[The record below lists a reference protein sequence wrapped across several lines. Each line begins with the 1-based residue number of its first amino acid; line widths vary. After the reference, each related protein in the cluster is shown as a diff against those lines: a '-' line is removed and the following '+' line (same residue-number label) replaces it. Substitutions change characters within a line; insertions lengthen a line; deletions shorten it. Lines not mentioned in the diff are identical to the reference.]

1 MASTATLRKKNA
13 AYQNNV
19 NKRGHVKETL
29 TANALNNQKPK
40 KDWQLPV
47 SLPVLVLLLFIVF
60 GGAFLAVLQI
70 FF

>member
-13 AYQNNV
+13 TYQNNV
-19 NKRGHVKETL
+19 HKRGHVKDTL
-29 TANALNNQKPK
+29 KTK

-47 SLPVLVLLLFIVF
+47 SLPVLAILAFTVF
-60 GGAFLAVLQI
+60 GGAFLAIMQM